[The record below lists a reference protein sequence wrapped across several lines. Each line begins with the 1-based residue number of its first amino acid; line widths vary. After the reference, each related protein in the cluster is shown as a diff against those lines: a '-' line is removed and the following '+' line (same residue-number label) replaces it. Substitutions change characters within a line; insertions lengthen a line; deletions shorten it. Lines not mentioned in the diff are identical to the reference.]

1 MKAAG
6 GTDFRRGLW
15 HELCA
20 IKQGKEKP
28 MEDFADPSALFARP
42 GEGISPIERLLN
54 DFEAHEAQED
64 RALDFYKKCLAHLP
78 NPAMRFLLQLIL
90 SDEEK
95 HRAVVH
101 AMAATLKG
109 SLNWTKPA
117 SSLEGIGDA
126 AVRDSELLRV
136 TDELIELERSGIKE
150 YKVLA
155 KESGDLYHGLFKIL
169 LDGMIRDSEKHLEM
183 LLFLKENLKTS

>member
-1 MKAAG
+1 
-6 GTDFRRGLW
+6 
-15 HELCA
+15 
-20 IKQGKEKP
+20 
-28 MEDFADPSALFARP
+28 MEEFADLNALFMKP
-42 GEGISPIERLLN
+42 SEGISPIEKLLN

-64 RALDFYKKCLAHLP
+64 RALEFYKKCLGHLP
-78 NPAMRFLLQLIL
+78 NPATRFLLQLIV

-117 SSLEGIGDA
+117 SSLEGMGDPGA
-126 AVRDSELLRV
+126 RDGELRRV
-136 TDELIELERSGIKE
+136 TDELIDLERAGIKE
-150 YKVLA
+150 YKILA

-183 LLFLKENLKTS
+183 LQFLKENLKTS

>member
-1 MKAAG
+1 MEEYA
-6 GTDFRRGLW
+6 
-15 HELCA
+15 ELNSLF
-20 IKQGKEKP
+20 ER
-28 MEDFADPSALFARP
+28 PS
-42 GEGISPIERLLN
+42 EGISPIERLMN

-64 RALDFYKKCLAHLP
+64 RALEFYKKCVGHVP
-78 NPAMRFLLQLIL
+78 NAATRFLLQLII

-109 SLNWTKPA
+109 SLTWTRPG
-117 SSLEGIGDA
+117 SGLEGIGDLEDA
-126 AVRDSELLRV
+126 DGKIREV
-136 TDELIELERSGIKE
+136 TDELIELERAGIKE

-155 KESGDLYHGLFKIL
+155 KESGSLYRGLFKIL

-183 LLFLKENLKTS
+183 LHFLRENVKTA